1 MIPKCTMTTSPP
13 AVIVLSDLHLGAG
26 PLDDFDEVIEEHFC
40 TFLRDLSSS
49 GQPTELVIN
58 GDFIDFVQAPPSDGK
73 ELEAETKRG
82 IPLCFTEVQSNEK
95 LSAVLNE
102 HKKVFT
108 ALQDFVSSNP
118 RNKLTIIPGNH
129 DPDLFWPSIQ
139 DRMRDACTSAP
150 TAAAQVRFHLAQV
163 YRPASAP
170 SAWIEH
176 GHQHDELNCFFVHR
190 SPHWSMEQPPILLDV
205 SGTPRLLE
213 CAGTRFLIRYLNG
226 LDHRFHFVDNVKPFR
241 RFIQALAVSPYNW
254 YDGPIRLIAEI
265 WRFRRYVYAT
275 ALDHPSDLL
284 AARMSYDWLD
294 REAIIALRRRIGQL
308 PADAKD
314 DFGAALIR
322 AGINLRSS
330 VTVFLA
336 QDANAIVALNAIAE
350 QPSEFDN
357 SFEIAHAQYPSSGI
371 QSRQPHLEDKS
382 GTLGMGKRFVRSES
396 EALMRAA
403 RQALQTPGVECVLM
417 GHTHEWVTP
426 SHEHAYANTGCWIRY
441 LRLDEFTSFT
451 WRDLEMPYWRYPFQ
465 LMFARIGYDP
475 QTPIQMTVYARGGGE
490 Q

>member
-1 MIPKCTMTTSPP
+1 MTTSPP
-13 AVIVLSDLHLGAG
+13 TVIVLSDLHLGAG
-26 PLDDFDEVIEEHFC
+26 PLDDFDAVIEEHFC
-40 TFLRDLSSS
+40 TFLSELSSS
-49 GQPTELVIN
+49 DQPTELVIN
-58 GDFIDFVQAPPSDGK
+58 GDFIDFVQAPPSEGH
-73 ELEAETKRG
+73 ELEAETDRG

-102 HKKVFT
+102 HKKAFV
-108 ALQDFVSSNP
+108 ALQEFVDSNP
-118 RNKLTIIPGNH
+118 RNQLTILPGNH

-139 DRMRDACTSAP
+139 DRVRDACLGTP
-150 TAAAQVRFHLAQV
+150 TAAARVRFHLGQV
-163 YRPASAP
+163 YRPTSAP

-176 GHQHDELNCFFVHR
+176 GHQHDELNCFFVDG
-190 SPHWSMEQPPILLDV
+190 SPHWSVERPPILLDV
-205 SGTPRLLE
+205 TGTPRLLE

-241 RFIQALAVSPYNW
+241 SFVQALAMSPYNW
-254 YDGPIRLIAEI
+254 YAGPIRLIAEV

-284 AARMSYDWLD
+284 AAGESYGWLD
-294 REAIIALRRRIGQL
+294 REAADALRRRIGQL
-308 PADAKD
+308 PPDAMD

-350 QPSEFDN
+350 HPSEFDD
-357 SFEIAHAQYPSSGI
+357 SFGIGRAQYHPNSI
-371 QSRQPHLEDKS
+371 QKRQPQLEDKP
-382 GTLGMGKRFVRSES
+382 GTLGIGKRIVRSES
-396 EALMRAA
+396 ETLIRAA
-403 RQALQTPGVECVLM
+403 REALQTPGVECVLM

-426 SHEHAYANTGCWIRY
+426 SHEIAYANTGCWIRY
-441 LRLDEFTSFT
+441 LRLDEFTNFT
-451 WRDLEMPYWRYPFQ
+451 WRDLEMPYWRYPFR
-465 LMFARIGYDP
+465 LLFARIGLCP
-475 QTPIQMTVYARGGGE
+475 KAAMEMRVYAEGGGD